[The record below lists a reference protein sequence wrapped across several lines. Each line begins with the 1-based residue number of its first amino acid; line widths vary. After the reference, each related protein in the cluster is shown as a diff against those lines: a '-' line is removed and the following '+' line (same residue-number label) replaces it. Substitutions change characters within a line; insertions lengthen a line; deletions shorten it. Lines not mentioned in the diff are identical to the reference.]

1 MRDSPGSIGGRWKNS
16 VGRTLFRAIGART
29 AWGRAVIFNSIT
41 FVVFFAVFLALW
53 SLPLGWTTRRVILLL
68 ASYLFYASWSPP
80 FVALLWISTIVDY
93 FAARWIASEARTG
106 PRRVALIISLAANLG
121 MLGFFKYGGF
131 LEQNFERLAALAGLA
146 YHAPKWNIILP
157 LGISFYTFQ
166 TLSYT
171 LDVYQRRIA
180 PSRSFLNFALFV
192 TFFPH
197 LVAGPIMRP
206 RDLLSQFSTPKRA
219 SQPMLLWGLA
229 LMTLGLFEKI
239 VVADGFLA
247 GPADTVFGAKGGLL
261 PLDAWAGVL
270 AFAGQIFFD
279 FSGYT
284 TTAIGAALCL
294 GFSLPQNFN
303 APYAAVGFSDF
314 WRRWHISLSTWL
326 RDYLYISLG
335 GNRKGALRTYANL
348 MITMLLGGLWHG
360 ANWTFVV
367 WGGLHGLY
375 LMGERALT
383 TAFGRFG
390 IFHTGVFKL
399 MAAAVTFVL
408 VCVAWVFFRS
418 ADFAQAARIL
428 TSMVTSPAKAQPLL
442 YLNDLIAV
450 GLILTL
456 MLIGH
461 WRLRAT
467 SLEAVVAR
475 TPAVVLALG
484 WSVMGF
490 LVLASQ
496 GSDNAFIYFQ
506 F

>member
-1 MRDSPGSIGGRWKNS
+1 M
-16 VGRTLFRAIGART
+16 
-29 AWGRAVIFNSIT
+29 IFNSIT
-41 FVVFFAVFLALW
+41 FIVFFAAFLALW
-53 SLPLGWTTRRVILLL
+53 SLPFGWTTRRVMLLV
-68 ASYLFYASWSPP
+68 ASYIFYASWSPP
-80 FVALLWISTIVDY
+80 FVALLWLSTFVDFY
-93 FAARWIASEARTG
+93 AARWIASEEREG
-106 PRRVALIISLAANLG
+106 RRRFALIISLTANLG
-121 MLGFFKYGGF
+121 LLGFFKYGGF
-131 LEQNFERLAALAGLA
+131 LEANFESLAAMAGVT
-146 YHAPKWNIILP
+146 YHAPKWNIVLP

-219 SQPMLLWGLA
+219 SRPMMLWGLA
-229 LMTLGLFEKI
+229 LMTVGLFEKI
-239 VVADGFLA
+239 VLADAFLS
-247 GPADTVFGAKGGLL
+247 GPADKVFKTKDALL
-261 PLDAWAGVL
+261 PLDAWTGVL

-284 TTAIGAALCL
+284 TTAIGAALVL

-303 APYAAVGFSDF
+303 SPYAAVGFSDF

-335 GNRKGALRTYANL
+335 GNRKGRVRTYLNL

-375 LMGERALT
+375 LAVERMLTEAFGGREVFKT
-383 TAFGRFG
+383 TAFR
-390 IFHTGVFKL
+390 L
-399 MAAAVTFVL
+399 AAGAFTFVL
-408 VCVAWVFFRS
+408 VCVAWVFFR
-418 ADFAQAARIL
+418 ATDFQTAARIL
-428 TSMVTSPAKAQPLL
+428 ASMATVPAKAKPLL
-442 YLNDLIAV
+442 YLNDILPVA
-450 GLILTL
+450 LILTGL
-456 MLIGH
+456 LVGH

-475 TPAVVLALG
+475 TPALVLAVT
-484 WSVMGF
+484 WSLMGF

-496 GSDNAFIYFQ
+496 GSENAFIYFQ

>member
-1 MRDSPGSIGGRWKNS
+1 M
-16 VGRTLFRAIGART
+16 
-29 AWGRAVIFNSIT
+29 IFNSIT
-41 FVVFFAVFLALW
+41 FIVFFALFMALW
-53 SLPLGWTTRRVILLL
+53 ALPLGWTVRRVMLLI
-68 ASYLFYASWSPP
+68 ASYIFYASWSPP
-80 FVALLWISTIVDY
+80 FVALLWLSTLVD
-93 FAARWIASEARTG
+93 FFMARWIASEERAG
-106 PRRVALIISLAANLG
+106 PRRVALIVSLVANLG

-131 LEQNFERLAALAGLA
+131 LEHNFEALAKAMGVA
-146 YHAPKWNIILP
+146 YHAPSWNIVLP

-206 RDLLSQFSTPKRA
+206 RDLLSQFATPKRA
-219 SQPMLLWGLA
+219 TRPMMLWGLA
-229 LMTLGLFEKI
+229 LMTVGLFEK
-239 VVADGFLA
+239 VVLADAFLS
-247 GPADTVFGAKGGLL
+247 GTADKVFKAKEALL
-261 PLDAWAGVL
+261 PLDAWSGVL

-303 APYAAVGFSDF
+303 SPYGSVGFSDF

-335 GNRKGALRTYANL
+335 GNRKGRIRTYANL

-375 LMGERALT
+375 LSVERMATEAFGHHRIFHT
-383 TAFGRFG
+383 TAF
-390 IFHTGVFKL
+390 KL
-399 MAAAVTFVL
+399 LAAAVTFVL
-408 VCVAWVFFRS
+408 VCVAWVFFR
-418 ADFAQAARIL
+418 ARDFAGAARIL
-428 TSMVTSPAKAQPLL
+428 TSMASVPAKAKPLL
-442 YLNDLIAV
+442 YLNDILPVALIIGALLIA
-450 GLILTL
+450 
-456 MLIGH
+456 H
-461 WRLRAT
+461 WRMRST

-475 TPAVVLALG
+475 TNGAVLAVA
-484 WSVMGF
+484 WSVMSF
-490 LVLASQ
+490 LILSSQ

>member
-1 MRDSPGSIGGRWKNS
+1 M
-16 VGRTLFRAIGART
+16 
-29 AWGRAVIFNSIT
+29 IFNSIT
-41 FVVFFAVFLALW
+41 FIVFFGAFLALW
-53 SLPLGWTTRRVILLL
+53 SLPFGWTTRRVILLV
-68 ASYLFYASWSPP
+68 ASYLFYASWNPP
-80 FVALLWISTIVDY
+80 FVALLWLSTLVDY
-93 FAARWIASEARTG
+93 FAARWIASQQNPG
-106 PRRVALIISLAANLG
+106 PRRVALIISLVANLG

-131 LEQNFERLAALAGLA
+131 LMENFQAALALA
-146 YHAPKWNIILP
+146 GVHYQPPKWGVILP

-171 LDVYQRRIA
+171 LDVYRRRIA

-206 RDLLSQFSTPKRA
+206 KDLLSQFSTPKRA
-219 SQPMLLWGLA
+219 TQAMLFWGLA
-229 LMTLGLFEKI
+229 LMTIGMFEK
-239 VVADGFLA
+239 VVLADGFLS
-247 GPADTVFGAKGGLL
+247 GPADQVFKAKAALQ
-261 PLDAWAGVL
+261 PLDAWTGVL

-314 WRRWHISLSTWL
+314 WRRWHISLSSWL

-335 GNRKGALRTYANL
+335 GNRKGRLRTYANL

-360 ANWTFVV
+360 ANWTFIA
-367 WGGLHGLY
+367 WGGLHGAY
-375 LMGERALT
+375 LAGERVLTERLGHHRVFHAAPFKLLAAALT
-383 TAFGRFG
+383 F
-390 IFHTGVFKL
+390 L
-399 MAAAVTFVL
+399 L
-408 VCVAWVFFRS
+408 VCVAWVFFRA
-418 ADFAQAARIL
+418 ADFVQAWRIL
-428 TSMVTSPAKAQPLL
+428 TSMVTSPPKAEPLL
-442 YLNDLIAV
+442 YLNDILPV
-450 GLILTL
+450 GVILTAL
-456 MLIGH
+456 LIGH
-461 WRLRAT
+461 WRMRNT

-475 TPAVVLALG
+475 TPAVALAIG
-484 WSVMGF
+484 WSGMAF
-490 LVLASQ
+490 ATLISQ

>member
-1 MRDSPGSIGGRWKNS
+1 
-16 VGRTLFRAIGART
+16 
-29 AWGRAVIFNSIT
+29 VIFNSIT
-41 FVVFFAVFLALW
+41 FIVFFAAFLGLW
-53 SLPLGWTTRRVILLL
+53 TLPFGWTTRRVVLLL

-80 FVALLWISTIVDY
+80 FVILLWVSTVVDF
-93 FAARWIASEARTG
+93 FAARWIAAEERPG
-106 PRRVALIISLAANLG
+106 PRKLALTISLAANLG
-121 MLGFFKYGGF
+121 LLGFFKYGGF
-131 LEQNFERLAALAGLA
+131 LEENFEHLAAMAGLA
-146 YHAPKWNIILP
+146 YHAPKWNIVLP

-206 RDLLSQFSTPKRA
+206 RDLLSQFATPKRA
-219 SQPMLLWGLA
+219 TRPMLLWGLA
-229 LMTLGLFEKI
+229 LMTVGLFEKI
-239 VVADGFLA
+239 VLADAFLA
-247 GPADTVFGAKGGLL
+247 GPADKVFKATMALL
-261 PLDAWAGVL
+261 PLDAWTGVL

-303 APYAAVGFSDF
+303 SPYAAVGFSDF

-335 GNRKGALRTYANL
+335 GNRRGRVRTYANL

-375 LMGERALT
+375 LVVERWV
-383 TAFGRFG
+383 TARVGKRPAFQTLG
-390 IFHTGVFKL
+390 FKIAV
-399 MAAAVTFVL
+399 AAFTFLL
-408 VCVAWVFFRS
+408 VCVAWVFFR
-418 ADFAQAARIL
+418 APDFAGAARIL
-428 TSMVTSPAKAQPLL
+428 ASMAVTPAKAKPLL
-442 YLNDLIAV
+442 YLNDIIAV
-450 GLILTL
+450 VAIVGL
-456 MLIGH
+456 MLVSH
-461 WRLRAT
+461 WRMRTT

-475 TPAVVLALG
+475 TPALVLALA
-484 WSVMGF
+484 WSVMG
-490 LVLASQ
+490 VLILTSQ

>member
-1 MRDSPGSIGGRWKNS
+1 M
-16 VGRTLFRAIGART
+16 
-29 AWGRAVIFNSIT
+29 IFNSIT
-41 FVVFFAVFLALW
+41 FIVFFALFMALW

-68 ASYLFYASWSPP
+68 ASYVFYASWSPP
-80 FVALLWISTIVDY
+80 FVALLWLSTVVDY
-93 FAARWIASEARTG
+93 FAARWIASEERAG
-106 PRRVALIISLAANLG
+106 PRKIALIISLTANLG

-131 LEQNFERLAALAGLA
+131 LEQNFEQFAALAGVA
-146 YHAPKWNIILP
+146 YKAPEWNIILP

-206 RDLLSQFSTPKRA
+206 KDLLSQFSTPKRA
-219 SQPMLLWGLA
+219 TQPMLLWGLA
-229 LMTLGLFEKI
+229 LMTIGLFEKI
-239 VVADGFLA
+239 VLADGFLA
-247 GPADTVFGAKGGLL
+247 GPADKVFGAEASLL
-261 PLDAWAGVL
+261 PLDAWTGVL

-294 GFSLPQNFN
+294 GFALPQNFN
-303 APYAAVGFSDF
+303 SPYASVGLSDF

-335 GNRKGALRTYANL
+335 GNRKGRVRTYANL

-360 ANWTFVV
+360 ASWTFVV

-375 LMGERALT
+375 LAVERMLT
-383 TAFGRFG
+383 EAFGART
-390 IFHTGVFKL
+390 IFHTPAFKL
-399 MAAAVTFVL
+399 AAAAFTFVM
-408 VCVAWVFFRS
+408 VCVAWVFFR
-418 ADFAQAARIL
+418 AKDFGQAAQIL
-428 TSMVTSPAKAQPLL
+428 SSMAVAPPKAAPLL
-442 YLNDLIAV
+442 YLNDILAV
-450 GLILTL
+450 GLIVAA
-456 MLIGH
+456 MLVGH
-461 WRLRAT
+461 WRLRTT
-467 SLEAVVAR
+467 SLEAVIAR
-475 TPAVVLALG
+475 TPAVTLAVA
-484 WSVMGF
+484 WSLMGF
-490 LVLASQ
+490 LILISQ

>member
-1 MRDSPGSIGGRWKNS
+1 M
-16 VGRTLFRAIGART
+16 
-29 AWGRAVIFNSIT
+29 IFNSIT
-41 FVVFFAVFLALW
+41 FVVFFAVFLAVW
-53 SLPLGWTTRRVILLL
+53 SLPLGWTVRRLILLA
-68 ASYLFYASWSPP
+68 ASYVFYASWSPP
-80 FVALLWISTIVDY
+80 FVILLWVSTLVDF
-93 FAARWIASEARTG
+93 FAARWIAQEERPG
-106 PRRVALIISLAANLG
+106 PRRVALIISLTANLG

-131 LEQNFERLAALAGLA
+131 LETNFQALAAAVGVA
-146 YHAPKWNIILP
+146 YKAPHWNIILP

-171 LDVYQRRIA
+171 LDVYMRRIA

-206 RDLLSQFSTPKRA
+206 RDLLSQFAHPKRA
-219 SQPMLLWGLA
+219 TQPMLLWGLA
-229 LMTLGLFEKI
+229 LMTLGLFEK
-239 VVADGFLA
+239 VVLADGFLA
-247 GPADTVFGAKGGLL
+247 GPADSVFGAKAALL
-261 PLDAWAGVL
+261 PLDAWTGVL

-303 APYAAVGFSDF
+303 NPYASVGFSDF

-326 RDYLYISLG
+326 RDYLYIPLG
-335 GNRKGALRTYANL
+335 GNRKGRLRTYANL

-375 LMGERALT
+375 LAVERVLT
-383 TAFGRFG
+383 ETLGRVRL
-390 IFHTGVFKL
+390 FHTTVFKL
-399 MAAAVTFVL
+399 FAAAMTFGL
-408 VCVAWVFFRS
+408 VCVAWVFFR
-418 ADFAQAARIL
+418 APDFTSAARLL
-428 TSMVTSPAKAQPLL
+428 TSMASTPPKAEPLL
-442 YLNDLIAV
+442 YLNDILQV
-450 GLILTL
+450 GVILSV
-456 MLIGH
+456 MLVAQ
-461 WRLRAT
+461 WRLRST
-467 SLEAVVAR
+467 PLEAVVAR
-475 TPAVVLALG
+475 TPAIVLAMG
-484 WSVMGF
+484 WSLIAF
-490 LVLASQ
+490 LILASQ

>member
-1 MRDSPGSIGGRWKNS
+1 M
-16 VGRTLFRAIGART
+16 
-29 AWGRAVIFNSIT
+29 IFNSIT
-41 FVVFFAVFLALW
+41 FVAFFAVFLALW
-53 SLPLGWTTRRVILLL
+53 SLPLGWTTRRLMLLA

-80 FVALLWISTIVDY
+80 FVALLWISTVVDY
-93 FAARWIASEARTG
+93 FAARWIAGETRPGAR
-106 PRRVALIISLAANLG
+106 RFALLISLTVNLG

-131 LEQNFERLAALAGLA
+131 IESNFEVLAASAGLD
-146 YHAPKWNIILP
+146 YHAPHWNIVLP

-206 RDLLSQFSTPKRA
+206 RDLLSQFATPKSA
-219 SQPMLLWGLA
+219 SRSMMLWGLA

-239 VVADGFLA
+239 VLADAFLS
-247 GPADTVFGAKGGLL
+247 GTADTVFKAKDAL
-261 PLDAWAGVL
+261 PSLDAWTGVL

-335 GNRKGALRTYANL
+335 GNRRGALRTYANL

-360 ANWTFVV
+360 ASWTFVV

-375 LMGERALT
+375 LAVERGLRQ
-383 TAFGRFG
+383 AFGRRPLFETPG
-390 IFHTGVFKL
+390 FRLG
-399 MAAAVTFVL
+399 AAALTFLL
-408 VCVAWVFFRS
+408 VCVAWVFFR
-418 ADFAQAARIL
+418 APTFDGAARL
-428 TSMVTSPAKAQPLL
+428 LASMVRPPAAAKPLL
-442 YLNDLIAV
+442 YLNDIIPVVAIV
-450 GLILTL
+450 GG
-456 MLIGH
+456 MLVFQ
-461 WRLRAT
+461 WRIRAT

-475 TPAVVLALG
+475 TPSAVLAILL
-484 WSVMGF
+484 SAMGF
-490 LVLASQ
+490 LILASQ
-496 GSDNAFIYFQ
+496 GSENAFIYFQ

>member
-1 MRDSPGSIGGRWKNS
+1 MLGGA
-16 VGRTLFRAIGART
+16 G
-29 AWGRAVIFNSIT
+29 VIFNSIT
-41 FVVFFAVFLALW
+41 FIVFFAVFLALW
-53 SLPLGWTTRRVILLL
+53 SLPFGWTTRRVILLVG
-68 ASYLFYASWSPP
+68 SYVFYASWSPP
-80 FVALLWISTIVDY
+80 FVALLWLSTFVDFY
-93 FAARWIASEARTG
+93 AARWIASEERPG
-106 PRRVALIISLAANLG
+106 RRKVALFVSLAANLG

-131 LEQNFERLAALAGLA
+131 LNENFEKLAGVVGVA
-146 YHAPKWNIILP
+146 YQAPEWNIILP

-206 RDLLSQFSTPKRA
+206 KDLLSQFATSKRA

-229 LMTLGLFEKI
+229 LMTIGLFEKI
-239 VVADGFLA
+239 VLADSFLA
-247 GPADTVFGAKGGLL
+247 GPADKVFGESGGLL
-261 PLDAWAGVL
+261 ALDAWTGVL

-294 GFSLPQNFN
+294 GFALPQNFN
-303 APYAAVGFSDF
+303 SPYGAVGFSDF

-335 GNRKGALRTYANL
+335 GNRKGRIRTYANL

-375 LMGERALT
+375 LAGERMLT
-383 TAFGRFG
+383 EAFGERP
-390 IFHTGVFKL
+390 IFHTGAFKL
-399 MAAAVTFVL
+399 FAAALTFVL
-408 VCVAWVFFRS
+408 VCVAWVFFR
-418 ADFAQAARIL
+418 ATDFEQAARIL
-428 TSMVTSPAKAQPLL
+428 ASMGAGFANAKPLL
-442 YLNDLIAV
+442 YLNDIIAV
-450 GLILTL
+450 GLVITS
-456 MLIGH
+456 MLIAH
-461 WRLRAT
+461 WRMRGT
-467 SLEAVVAR
+467 SLEAVIER
-475 TPAVVLALG
+475 TPAAILAVT

-490 LVLASQ
+490 LILISQ

>member
-1 MRDSPGSIGGRWKNS
+1 M
-16 VGRTLFRAIGART
+16 
-29 AWGRAVIFNSIT
+29 IFNSIT
-41 FVVFFAVFLALW
+41 FIVFFAAFLALW
-53 SLPLGWTTRRVILLL
+53 SLPFGWTTRRVMLLI
-68 ASYLFYASWSPP
+68 ASYIFYASWSPP
-80 FVALLWISTIVDY
+80 FVALLWLSTFVDFY
-93 FAARWIASEARTG
+93 AARWIASEERAS
-106 PRRVALIISLAANLG
+106 RRRFALIISLTANLG
-121 MLGFFKYGGF
+121 LLGFFKYGGF
-131 LEQNFERLAALAGLA
+131 LEANFESLAAMVGVT
-146 YHAPKWNIILP
+146 YHAPKWNIVLP

-206 RDLLSQFSTPKRA
+206 RDLLSQFATPKRA
-219 SQPMLLWGLA
+219 SRPMMLWGLA

-239 VVADGFLA
+239 VLADAFLS
-247 GPADTVFGAKGGLL
+247 GPADKVFKAKDALL
-261 PLDAWAGVL
+261 PLDAWTGVL

-284 TTAIGAALCL
+284 TTAIGAALVL

-303 APYAAVGFSDF
+303 SPYAAVGFSDF

-335 GNRKGALRTYANL
+335 GNRKGRVRTYLNL

-375 LMGERALT
+375 LAAERMLTEAFGHREVFKT
-383 TAFGRFG
+383 TAFR
-390 IFHTGVFKL
+390 L
-399 MAAAVTFVL
+399 AAGALTFVL
-408 VCVAWVFFRS
+408 VCVAWVFFRA
-418 ADFAQAARIL
+418 ADFPTAARIL
-428 TSMVTSPAKAQPLL
+428 ASMATVPAKAKPLL
-442 YLNDLIAV
+442 YLNDILPVALIVA
-450 GLILTL
+450 TL
-456 MLIGH
+456 LAGH

-475 TPAVVLALG
+475 TSPIVLATA
-484 WSVMGF
+484 WSLMGF

-496 GSDNAFIYFQ
+496 GSENAFIYFQ

>member
-1 MRDSPGSIGGRWKNS
+1 M
-16 VGRTLFRAIGART
+16 
-29 AWGRAVIFNSIT
+29 IFNSIT
-41 FVVFFAVFLALW
+41 FVVFFAVFLGLW
-53 SLPLGWTTRRVILLL
+53 SAPFGWTARRCLLL
-68 ASYLFYASWSPP
+68 AASYLFYASWNPP
-80 FVALLWISTIVDY
+80 FVVLLWISTFVDY
-93 FAARWIASEARTG
+93 FAARWIARQTRSG
-106 PRRVALIISLAANLG
+106 PRRLALIVSLGVNLG

-131 LEQNFERLAALAGLA
+131 LEDNFERLAALVGVM
-146 YHAPKWNIILP
+146 YHAPKWNIVLP

-171 LDVYQRRIA
+171 IDVYQKRIA

-206 RDLLSQFSTPKRA
+206 RDLLSQFSRPKRA
-219 SQPMLLWGLA
+219 TRPMLLWGLA

-239 VVADGFLA
+239 VLADGFLSGA
-247 GPADTVFGAKGGLL
+247 ADRVFKAKDALL
-261 PLDAWAGVL
+261 PLDAWTGVL

-326 RDYLYISLG
+326 RDYLYIPLG
-335 GNRKGALRTYANL
+335 GNRKGGLRTYANL

-360 ANWTFVV
+360 ANWTFVI
-367 WGGLHGLY
+367 WGGLHGLF
-375 LMGERALT
+375 LAGERALT
-383 TAFGRFG
+383 RRFGRYA
-390 IFHTGVFKL
+390 IFRTLGFQLVATVL
-399 MAAAVTFVL
+399 TFLL
-408 VCVAWVFFRS
+408 VCIAWVFFRAS
-418 ADFAQAARIL
+418 DFQGAMRIL
-428 TSMVTSPAKAQPLL
+428 ISMATIPATAKPLL
-442 YLNDLIAV
+442 YLNDIIAV
-450 GLILTL
+450 AVILTGL
-456 MLIGH
+456 LVGH
-461 WRLRAT
+461 WRLRNT
-467 SLEAVVAR
+467 SLEAVVAK
-475 TPAVVLALG
+475 TPSVALATA
-484 WSVMGF
+484 WAAMGF
-490 LVLASQ
+490 LILASQ

>member
-1 MRDSPGSIGGRWKNS
+1 M
-16 VGRTLFRAIGART
+16 
-29 AWGRAVIFNSIT
+29 IFNSIT
-41 FVVFFAVFLALW
+41 FIVFFAVFLGLW
-53 SLPLGWTTRRVILLL
+53 TLPFGWTTRRIMLLVG
-68 ASYLFYASWSPP
+68 SYIFYASWSPP
-80 FVALLWISTIVDY
+80 FVALLWLSTFID
-93 FAARWIASEARTG
+93 FFMARWIASEERAG

-131 LEQNFERLAALAGLA
+131 IEANFEGLA
-146 YHAPKWNIILP
+146 HLVGIAYHPPRWSIVLP

-180 PSRSFLNFALFV
+180 TSRSFLNFALFV

-219 SQPMLLWGLA
+219 NSSMMLWGLA
-229 LMTLGLFEKI
+229 LITIGLFEKI
-239 VVADGFLA
+239 VLADSFLS
-247 GPADTVFGAKGGLL
+247 GPADKVFKAKDALL
-261 PLDAWAGVL
+261 PLDAWTGVL

-335 GNRKGALRTYANL
+335 GNRKGRLRTYANL

-360 ANWTFVV
+360 ASWTFVV
-367 WGGLHGLY
+367 WGALHGLY
-375 LMGERALT
+375 LAVERVLTEALGKRAVFET
-383 TAFGRFG
+383 LAFR
-390 IFHTGVFKL
+390 L
-399 MAAAVTFVL
+399 AAAALTFVL
-408 VCVAWVFFRS
+408 VCVAWVFFRA
-418 ADFAQAARIL
+418 ADFPAAWRLL
-428 TSMVTSPAKAQPLL
+428 TSMARVPPKATPLL
-442 YLNDLIAV
+442 YLNDILPVAAI
-450 GLILTL
+450 LIL
-456 MLIGH
+456 MLVSQ
-461 WRLRAT
+461 WRIRST

-475 TPAVVLALG
+475 TPVAVIAVA

-490 LVLASQ
+490 LILSSQ

>member
-1 MRDSPGSIGGRWKNS
+1 M
-16 VGRTLFRAIGART
+16 
-29 AWGRAVIFNSIT
+29 IFNSIT
-41 FVVFFAVFLALW
+41 FIVFFAVFLAIW
-53 SLPLGWTTRRVILLL
+53 TLPLGWTTRRVILLI
-68 ASYLFYASWSPP
+68 ASYIFYASWSPP
-80 FVALLWISTIVDY
+80 FVLLLWLSTFVDY
-93 FAARWIASEARTG
+93 FAARWIASEERAA
-106 PRRVALIISLAANLG
+106 PRRLALIISLTANLG

-131 LEQNFERLAALAGLA
+131 LEENFARLMGAFGVA
-146 YHAPKWNIILP
+146 YQAPEWNIVLP

-206 RDLLSQFSTPKRA
+206 KDLLSQFSTPKRA

-239 VVADGFLA
+239 VLADGFLA
-247 GPADTVFGAKGGLL
+247 GPADKVFEAKEGLL
-261 PLDAWAGVL
+261 PLDAWTGVL

-294 GFSLPQNFN
+294 GFALPQNFN
-303 APYAAVGFSDF
+303 SPYAAVGFSDF

-335 GNRKGALRTYANL
+335 GNRKGRLRTYGNL

-360 ANWTFVV
+360 ASWTFVV

-375 LMGERALT
+375 LAGERALT
-383 TAFGRFG
+383 AAFGRLAV
-390 IFHTGVFKL
+390 FHTSVFKL
-399 MAAAVTFVL
+399 AAAALTFVL
-408 VCVAWVFFRS
+408 VCVAWVFFR
-418 ADFAQAARIL
+418 ATDFPQAARML
-428 TSMVTSPAKAQPLL
+428 SSMVAAPAKAAPLL
-442 YLNDLIAV
+442 YLND
-450 GLILTL
+450 ILPVAAIL
-456 MLIGH
+456 GAMLICQ
-461 WRLRAT
+461 WRMRAT

-475 TPAVVLALG
+475 THAGALAVLWA
-484 WSVMGF
+484 VMGF
-490 LVLASQ
+490 LILASQ

>member
-1 MRDSPGSIGGRWKNS
+1 M
-16 VGRTLFRAIGART
+16 
-29 AWGRAVIFNSIT
+29 IFNSIT
-41 FVVFFAVFLALW
+41 FVVFFAAFLVIW
-53 SLPLGWTTRRVILLL
+53 SLPLGWTTRRVILLV

-80 FVALLWISTIVDY
+80 FVALLWISTLVDY
-93 FAARWIASEARTG
+93 FTAGWIAREERPSAR
-106 PRRVALIISLAANLG
+106 RFALIISLTANLG

-131 LEQNFERLAALAGLA
+131 LETNFETLASAMGLA
-146 YHAPKWNIILP
+146 YRAPHWNIVLP

-206 RDLLSQFSTPKRA
+206 RDLLSQFSHPKRA
-219 SQPMLLWGLA
+219 SRPMMLWGLA

-239 VVADGFLA
+239 VLADAFLS
-247 GPADTVFGAKGGLL
+247 GPADKVFKAKDALL
-261 PLDAWAGVL
+261 PLDAWTGVL

-335 GNRKGALRTYANL
+335 GNRKGRWRTYANL

-375 LMGERALT
+375 LAGERVLT
-383 TAFGRFG
+383 EAFGRRA
-390 IFHTGVFKL
+390 VFQTL
-399 MAAAVTFVL
+399 AFRLAAAALTFVL
-408 VCVAWVFFRS
+408 VCVAWVFFRAS
-418 ADFAQAARIL
+418 DFLGAARLLI
-428 TSMVTSPAKAQPLL
+428 SMATVPAGAKPLL
-442 YLNDLIAV
+442 YLNDIIPVAIILPLMVIAQ
-450 GLILTL
+450 
-456 MLIGH
+456 

-467 SLEAVVAR
+467 SLEAVVERA
-475 TPAVVLALG
+475 PSAVLAIG

-490 LVLASQ
+490 LILASQ

>member
-1 MRDSPGSIGGRWKNS
+1 M
-16 VGRTLFRAIGART
+16 
-29 AWGRAVIFNSIT
+29 IFNSIT
-41 FVVFFAVFLALW
+41 FIVFFAAFLALW
-53 SLPLGWTTRRVILLL
+53 SLPFGWTTRRVMLLI
-68 ASYLFYASWSPP
+68 ASYIFYASWSPP
-80 FVALLWISTIVDY
+80 FVALLWLSTFVDFY
-93 FAARWIASEARTG
+93 AARWIASEERAS
-106 PRRVALIISLAANLG
+106 RRRFALIISLTANLG
-121 MLGFFKYGGF
+121 LLGFFKYGGF
-131 LEQNFERLAALAGLA
+131 LEANFESLAAMVGVT
-146 YHAPKWNIILP
+146 YHAPKWNIVLP

-206 RDLLSQFSTPKRA
+206 RDLLSQFATPKRA
-219 SQPMLLWGLA
+219 SRPMMLWGLA

-239 VVADGFLA
+239 VLADAFLS
-247 GPADTVFGAKGGLL
+247 GPADKVFKAKDALL
-261 PLDAWAGVL
+261 PLDAWTGVL

-284 TTAIGAALCL
+284 TTAIGAALLL

-303 APYAAVGFSDF
+303 SPYAAVGFSDF

-335 GNRKGALRTYANL
+335 GNRKGRVRTYLNL

-375 LMGERALT
+375 LAAERMLTEAFGHREVFKT
-383 TAFGRFG
+383 TAFR
-390 IFHTGVFKL
+390 L
-399 MAAAVTFVL
+399 AAGALTFVL
-408 VCVAWVFFRS
+408 VCVAWVFFRA
-418 ADFAQAARIL
+418 ADFPTAARIL
-428 TSMVTSPAKAQPLL
+428 ASMATVPAKAKPLL
-442 YLNDLIAV
+442 YLNDILPVALIVA
-450 GLILTL
+450 TL
-456 MLIGH
+456 LAGH

-475 TPAVVLALG
+475 TSPIVLATA
-484 WSVMGF
+484 WSLMGF

-496 GSDNAFIYFQ
+496 GSENAFIYFQ

>member
-1 MRDSPGSIGGRWKNS
+1 M
-16 VGRTLFRAIGART
+16 
-29 AWGRAVIFNSIT
+29 IFNSIT
-41 FVVFFAVFLALW
+41 FVAFFALFLALW
-53 SLPLGWTTRRVILLL
+53 SLPLGWTTRRVILLI
-68 ASYLFYASWSPP
+68 ASYIFYAGWSPP
-80 FVALLWISTIVDY
+80 FVALLWISTLVDF
-93 FAARWIASEARTG
+93 FAARWIASEERPG
-106 PRRVALIISLAANLG
+106 PRRLALIISLAANLG

-131 LEQNFERLAALAGLA
+131 LEANFERLAATLGVA
-146 YHAPKWNIILP
+146 YQAPEWNIILP

-206 RDLLSQFSTPKRA
+206 KDLLSQFATPKRA
-219 SQPMLLWGLA
+219 TQPMMLWGLA

-239 VVADGFLA
+239 VLADSFLS
-247 GPADTVFGAKGGLL
+247 GPADKVFEARDGLL
-261 PLDAWAGVL
+261 PLDAWTGVL
-270 AFAGQIFFD
+270 AFASQIFFD

-294 GFSLPQNFN
+294 GFALPQNFN
-303 APYAAVGFSDF
+303 SPYASVGFSDF

-335 GNRKGALRTYANL
+335 GNRKGRLRTYANL

-375 LMGERALT
+375 LAGERALT
-383 TAFGRFG
+383 SAFGHRA
-390 IFHTGVFKL
+390 IFHTGAFKL
-399 MAAAVTFVL
+399 AAVALTFVL

-418 ADFAQAARIL
+418 TDFQQAARIL
-428 TSMVTSPAKAQPLL
+428 SSMATAPEAAKPLL
-442 YLNDLIAV
+442 YLNDILPVGIIVGAMLIA
-450 GLILTL
+450 
-456 MLIGH
+456 H
-461 WRLRAT
+461 WRMRST

-475 TPAVVLALG
+475 TNSLALAG
-484 WSVMGF
+484 IWAVMVF
-490 LVLASQ
+490 LILASQ

>member
-1 MRDSPGSIGGRWKNS
+1 MG
-16 VGRTLFRAIGART
+16 
-29 AWGRAVIFNSIT
+29 VIFNSIT
-41 FVVFFAVFLALW
+41 FVAFFALFLALW
-53 SLPLGWTTRRVILLL
+53 SLPLGWTMRRLTLLS

-80 FVALLWISTIVDY
+80 FVVLLWISTVVDY
-93 FAARWIASEARTG
+93 FAARWIAGEVRPGAR
-106 PRRVALIISLAANLG
+106 RFALLISLTANLG

-131 LEQNFERLAALAGLA
+131 IDRNFEALASSIGVA
-146 YHAPKWNIILP
+146 YHPLAWDIILP

-206 RDLLSQFSTPKRA
+206 RDLLSQFATPKRA
-219 SQPMLLWGLA
+219 ARPMMLWGLA

-239 VVADGFLA
+239 VLADSFLS
-247 GPADTVFGAKGGLL
+247 GPADKVFKAKEALP
-261 PLDAWAGVL
+261 PLDAWTGVL

-303 APYAAVGFSDF
+303 APYASVGFSDF

-335 GNRKGALRTYANL
+335 GNRRGRLRTYANL

-360 ANWTFVV
+360 ANWTFVI

-375 LMGERALT
+375 LAVERGLTEAFGPRALFET
-383 TAFGRFG
+383 RGFRLG
-390 IFHTGVFKL
+390 
-399 MAAAVTFVL
+399 AAAVTFVL

-418 ADFAQAARIL
+418 PTFAGAAQLL
-428 TSMVTSPAKAQPLL
+428 TSMVTVPVRAEPLL
-442 YLNDLIAV
+442 YLNDIIPVAV
-450 GLILTL
+450 IVGI
-456 MLIGH
+456 MLVTQ
-461 WRLRAT
+461 WRLRST
-467 SLEAVVAR
+467 SLEAVVSR
-475 TPAVVLALG
+475 TPSAVLAIAL
-484 WSVMGF
+484 SAMGF
-490 LVLASQ
+490 FILTSQ
-496 GSDNAFIYFQ
+496 GSENAFIYFQ

>member
-1 MRDSPGSIGGRWKNS
+1 
-16 VGRTLFRAIGART
+16 L
-29 AWGRAVIFNSIT
+29 IFNSIT
-41 FVVFFAVFLALW
+41 FVAFFAMVMVVW
-53 SLPLGWTTRRVILLL
+53 SLPLGWTFRRLVLLA

-80 FVALLWISTIVDY
+80 FVLLLWISTLVDF
-93 FAARWIASEARTG
+93 FAARWIAHESRPG
-106 PRRVALIISLAANLG
+106 PRKVALIISLAANLG

-131 LEQNFERLAALAGLA
+131 LETNFQLLAQAVGLT
-146 YHAPKWNIILP
+146 YRAPHWNIVLP

-206 RDLLSQFSTPKRA
+206 RDLLSQFAHPKRA
-219 SQPMLLWGLA
+219 NRQMMLWGLA

-239 VVADGFLA
+239 VLADGFLS
-247 GPADTVFGAKGGLL
+247 GPADTVFGAKEALL
-261 PLDAWAGVL
+261 PLDAWTGVL

-335 GNRKGALRTYANL
+335 GNRKGRLRTYANL

-375 LMGERALT
+375 LAVERMLT
-383 TAFGRFG
+383 EAFGRVR
-390 IFHTGVFKL
+390 VFQTL
-399 MAAAVTFVL
+399 AFRLFAAALTFGL
-408 VCVAWVFFRS
+408 VCVAWVFFRA
-418 ADFAQAARIL
+418 ADFQGAARVL
-428 TSMVTSPAKAQPLL
+428 VSMASVPAKAKPLL
-442 YLNDLIAV
+442 YTNDILPVAA
-450 GLILTL
+450 ILTL
-456 MLIGH
+456 MLISQ

-475 TPAVVLALG
+475 TPAVVLSVG
-484 WSVMGF
+484 WSLMAF
-490 LVLASQ
+490 LILASQ

>member
-1 MRDSPGSIGGRWKNS
+1 M
-16 VGRTLFRAIGART
+16 
-29 AWGRAVIFNSIT
+29 IFNSIT
-41 FVVFFAVFLALW
+41 FVAFFATFLVVW
-53 SLPLGWTTRRVILLL
+53 SLPLGWTFRRLVLL
-68 ASYLFYASWSPP
+68 AASYIFYASWSPP
-80 FVALLWISTIVDY
+80 FVALLWISTLVDY
-93 FAARWIASEARTG
+93 FAARWIAREERPG
-106 PRRVALIISLAANLG
+106 PRRLALIISLAANLG

-131 LEQNFERLAALAGLA
+131 LETNFQLLAGAMGFA
-146 YHAPKWNIILP
+146 YRAPHWNIVLP

-206 RDLLSQFSTPKRA
+206 RDLLSQFAHPKRA
-219 SQPMLLWGLA
+219 NRAMLLWGLA

-239 VVADGFLA
+239 VLADSFLS
-247 GPADTVFGAKGGLL
+247 GPADKVFNAKDALL
-261 PLDAWAGVL
+261 PLDAWTGVL

-335 GNRKGALRTYANL
+335 GNRKGRLRTYANL

-367 WGGLHGLY
+367 WGGLHGFY
-375 LMGERALT
+375 LAVERVLT
-383 TAFGRFG
+383 EAFGRFRV
-390 IFHTGVFKL
+390 FHTLAFRL
-399 MAAAVTFVL
+399 FAATLTFGL
-408 VCVAWVFFRS
+408 VCVAWVFFRA
-418 ADFAQAARIL
+418 ADFVGAARL
-428 TSMVTSPAKAQPLL
+428 LVSMASVPAKAEPLL
-442 YLNDLIAV
+442 YLND
-450 GLILTL
+450 ILPVAAIL
-456 MLIGH
+456 SVMLLSQ

-475 TPAVVLALG
+475 TPAVVLAVG
-484 WSVMGF
+484 WSLMAF
-490 LVLASQ
+490 LILASQ